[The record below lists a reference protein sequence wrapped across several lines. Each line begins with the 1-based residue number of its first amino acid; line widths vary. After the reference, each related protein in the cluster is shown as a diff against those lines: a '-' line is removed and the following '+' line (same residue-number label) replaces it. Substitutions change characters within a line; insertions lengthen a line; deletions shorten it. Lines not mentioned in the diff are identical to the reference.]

1 LKGKRQ
7 PLARE
12 GGPDLRTEVNEQ
24 VYRLNKAVARLR
36 ANIRNMEILLD
47 DRHGVQPEFARLLA
61 ENNREI
67 DAFYRTMVRL
77 RWAALRVRPAPESD
91 RLSHQETWGSP
102 AKDHGEPTP
111 TMFVVDR
118 DPSVRMALSR
128 LFRSVGYRVDTFASA
143 RLLVEAEPGA
153 RPACL
158 VQNVHMPRMEG
169 IDLHREIR
177 ETGTDLPVV
186 FITDQEDVELA
197 VRAIRGGAIDFLAK
211 PIDDQDLLDA
221 VERALCSRPPWN
233 QRSFPGPGDET

>member
-7 PLARE
+7 PLARV

-36 ANIRNMEILLD
+36 ANTRNMEILLD
-47 DRHGVQPEFARLLA
+47 DLHGVQPEFARLLA

-77 RWAALRVRPAPESD
+77 RWAALRVPPAPESD
-91 RLSHQETWGSP
+91 RLSREERGGSP
-102 AKDHGEPTP
+102 ARDYGEPTP
-111 TMFVVDR
+111 TIYVVDR
-118 DPSVRMALSR
+118 DPSVRTALSR
-128 LFRSVGYRVDTFASA
+128 LFRSVGYQVDTFASA
-143 RLLVEAEPGA
+143 RLLAEAEPGA

-158 VQNVHMPRMEG
+158 VQNVRLPRLEG
-169 IDLHREIR
+169 IDFHQVIR

-186 FITDQEDVELA
+186 FITDQEDVKSG
-197 VRAIRGGAIDFLAK
+197 VRAIRVGAIDFFAK

-221 VERALCSRPPWN
+221 VVRALCSRPP
-233 QRSFPGPGDET
+233 RR